1 MRTGN
6 LVNKSDQYKPDFFWL
21 HIKKSAGS
29 SCMHL
34 LKPNYIS
41 IEKKNKCPSF
51 IQSDQKYWN
60 DILNNSRIMIGEYQ
74 FKRSLFAKKYLYPDN
89 WDNLFSFAFSR
100 EPVSRTISMFYY
112 LFFKHNK
119 WDHQGILE
127 RTKKSLKY
135 KRIVLNHSTMF
146 DLFLDAVEG
155 TRDESVHIS
164 KHFATHTASMFDDV
178 TDEKG
183 NVILKEIY
191 KLDSMVPAIKK
202 IYEELNLPINFE
214 TVVKAN
220 ENKNKGLYKPNR
232 NQLSRIEKLFGPD
245 FEIYENALYV

>member
-1 MRTGN
+1 
-6 LVNKSDQYKPDFFWL
+6 
-21 HIKKSAGS
+21 
-29 SCMHL
+29 
-34 LKPNYIS
+34 
-41 IEKKNKCPSF
+41 
-51 IQSDQKYWN
+51 
-60 DILNNSRIMIGEYQ
+60 
-74 FKRSLFAKKYLYPDN
+74 
-89 WDNLFSFAFSR
+89 
-100 EPVSRTISMFYY
+100 MFYY